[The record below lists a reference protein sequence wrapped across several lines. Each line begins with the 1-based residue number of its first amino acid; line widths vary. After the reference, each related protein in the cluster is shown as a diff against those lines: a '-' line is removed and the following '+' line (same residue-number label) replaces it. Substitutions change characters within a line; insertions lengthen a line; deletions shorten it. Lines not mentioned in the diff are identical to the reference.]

1 MRKLCKLLVSLS
13 LPSLTR
19 LDRGVFCVFQGETLY
34 FPTGW
39 VHATSNIGEGVAIGM
54 QATYNFKERKATG
67 ENAGGL
73 NGTDFFALKDMG
85 IAYKSAAEG
94 MAGTEAAAGHV
105 AKSAAA
111 YEAALEMMPAHWMSY
126 NDLGEL
132 YRTAARHEE
141 QHAVAMRF
149 VESVRQSLGRE
160 EVPVAMKAIGCET
173 ASAAAYFAGNTRD
186 AVMVRNAKDFL
197 RTASATYCADENVVS
212 SDDPRDAGAGADGE
226 PLLQTRAGG
235 ADPSQPRRHVGAGP
249 EEPPQGGQS
258 ELHRRGRDGPGACR
272 GAAAARGGEADAAQ
286 VEEADEGVR
295 VSVKSLQDACAR

>member
-1 MRKLCKLLVSLS
+1 MHMKFRSTVTLGLVVSS
-13 LPSLTR
+13 VSDKI
-19 LDRGVFCVFQGETLY
+19 DRGACWVFQGETLY

-67 ENAGGL
+67 EKAGGL
-73 NGTDFFALKDMG
+73 NGSDFFALKDMG

-149 VESVRQSLGRE
+149 VDSVRQSLMRE
-160 EVPVAMKAIGCET
+160 DVPVAMKAIGCET

-186 AVMVRNAKDFL
+186 AVMVRKRKRLFV
-197 RTASATYCADENVVS
+197 RTASVC
-212 SDDPRDAGAGADGE
+212 
-226 PLLQTRAGG
+226 LQ
-235 ADPSQPRRHVGAGP
+235 
-249 EEPPQGGQS
+249 
-258 ELHRRGRDGPGACR
+258 C
-272 GAAAARGGEADAAQ
+272 
-286 VEEADEGVR
+286 
-295 VSVKSLQDACAR
+295 

>member
-1 MRKLCKLLVSLS
+1 MTAAS
-13 LPSLTR
+13 
-19 LDRGVFCVFQGETLY
+19 FCVFQGETLY

-67 ENAGGL
+67 EKAGGL
-73 NGTDFFALKDMG
+73 NGSDFFALKDMG

-149 VESVRQSLGRE
+149 VDSVRQSLMRE
-160 EVPVAMKAIGCET
+160 DVPVAMKAIGCET

-186 AVMVRNAKDFL
+186 AVMVRKRKRLFV
-197 RTASATYCADENVVS
+197 RTASVC
-212 SDDPRDAGAGADGE
+212 
-226 PLLQTRAGG
+226 LQ
-235 ADPSQPRRHVGAGP
+235 
-249 EEPPQGGQS
+249 
-258 ELHRRGRDGPGACR
+258 C
-272 GAAAARGGEADAAQ
+272 
-286 VEEADEGVR
+286 
-295 VSVKSLQDACAR
+295 